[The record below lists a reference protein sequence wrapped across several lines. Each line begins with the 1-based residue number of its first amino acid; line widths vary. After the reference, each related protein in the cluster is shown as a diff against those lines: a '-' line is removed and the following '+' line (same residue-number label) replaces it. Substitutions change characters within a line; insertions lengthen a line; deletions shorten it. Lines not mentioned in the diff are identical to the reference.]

1 MSESATVPQRHG
13 SLLVRGAE
21 PADHEAIRGVVLGAY
36 AQYAGQLA
44 PETFSRYLAGQLD
57 LGTHA
62 SYGRLLV
69 AGTEDGVRGF
79 AAFYPDASV
88 LDFGFPPGWADV
100 RVLAVH
106 PGADGPAVA
115 RALLGAC
122 EHLAAEAGAPV
133 LAIRTASFM
142 TDDIAG
148 YERLGYRRAPEFDGA
163 EPVRSVAHLRYV
175 AQMYLTWPARSRFLM
190 PGAFGQAG
198 QAQPALQV
206 HLPHRLHPSL
216 LALPTPE
223 TQECGTLHI
232 LVAALPQRS

>member
-1 MSESATVPQRHG
+1 
-13 SLLVRGAE
+13 
-21 PADHEAIRGVVLGAY
+21 
-36 AQYAGQLA
+36 
-44 PETFSRYLAGQLD
+44 
-57 LGTHA
+57 
-62 SYGRLLV
+62 
-69 AGTEDGVRGF
+69 
-79 AAFYPDASV
+79 
-88 LDFGFPPGWADV
+88 
-100 RVLAVH
+100 
-106 PGADGPAVA
+106 
-115 RALLGAC
+115 
-122 EHLAAEAGAPV
+122 V